1 MTFAAPLGLLALLA
15 IPAIVAIHLLRRRF
29 PVRPIA
35 GLFLWQV
42 AHDVPDGGRRIDKL
56 PWTTSLL
63 LECLAALALALIIA
77 GATLAPSASSEH
89 IVVLLDDS
97 VSMTAVD
104 SGGESPRA
112 RALARVRDEVKRIGP
127 RGRITLVR
135 SGERPA
141 LIVGPAAFGAEA
153 ASALAAWTP
162 QARQHSLA
170 AGLRLAREL
179 KGDSGS
185 LLILSDR
192 RPDGTSE
199 RVVPGETWAA
209 AGVPLP
215 NIGIVDAHRSVNEDT
230 KQGALS
236 LTVRNYSDAA
246 ARRML
251 RVTVVGS
258 GFSTAGASAKAVSR
272 TKESAPD
279 KEVLA
284 RNVDVP
290 AGTSNI
296 SIPLPAATPPVRAS
310 LSDDALLPD
319 NAVVMVEPRPQIV
332 AVDDRLKDG
341 RGKAA
346 LEKALGALAGV
357 VQGSPGHLQFV
368 DTVGADLKVGPTPG
382 VWQARFGRP
391 EAPLASGGTPE
402 DLIGPFVL
410 EKRHPLLQGVTLG
423 GVVWTGVV
431 PLSTGA
437 VHPLASG
444 GDRALIGTLAT
455 TAGAADPAFLFN
467 LDLERTNLIRS
478 PDWPILISNL
488 VEMRRRE
495 LPGPER
501 WNYRVGEWVRIRFD
515 SQPAKPLHLRVGTF
529 ERDLP
534 STRLVEFVAPA
545 PGGLAQILEGDQ
557 VRFEIGINPLD
568 ESEGDLRRARTESI
582 GKFDDARRERAI
594 ESGAAF
600 DPIFWLLLA
609 VCTAAMFCNWWLL
622 SPRRVPARRSLS
634 EGGRA

>member
-35 GLFLWQV
+35 GLFLWQA

-63 LECLAALALALIIA
+63 LECLAALALALIVS

-89 IVVLLDDS
+89 LVVLLDDS
-97 VSMTAVD
+97 VSMTAID

-112 RALARVRDEVKRIGP
+112 RVVDRVRDEVKRIGP

-141 LIVGPAAFGAEA
+141 LIAGPAAFGAEA
-153 ASALAAWTP
+153 ESALAAWMP
-162 QARQHSLA
+162 LARQHSLA
-170 AGLRLAREL
+170 AGLRLSREL
-179 KGDSGS
+179 AGDSGS

-192 RPDGTSE
+192 QPDGTSE
-199 RVVPGETWAA
+199 RILPGEIWAA
-209 AGVPLP
+209 AGIPLA
-215 NIGIVDAHRSVNEDT
+215 NIGIVDAHRSVNADT

-236 LTVRNYSDAA
+236 LSVRNYSDAPA
-246 ARRML
+246 KRVL
-251 RVTVVGS
+251 RLTTVGHP
-258 GFSTAGASAKAVSR
+258 FRGANGANDA
-272 TKESAPD
+272 
-279 KEVLA
+279 EVLA
-284 RNVDVP
+284 RNVDLP
-290 AGTSNI
+290 AGTSSI

-310 LSDDALLPD
+310 LSDDALASD

-346 LEKALGALAGV
+346 LEKAIGALAGV
-357 VQGSPGHLQFV
+357 IQGSPGHLAFL
-368 DTVGADLKVGPTPG
+368 DSSGPPAPG

-391 EAPLASGGTPE
+391 APPLASDGTPE
-402 DLIGPFVL
+402 DFIGPFVI

-423 GVVWTGVV
+423 GVVWTGVF
-431 PLSTGA
+431 PLTPGA

-444 GDRALIGTLAT
+444 GDRALIGTLAP
-455 TAGAADPAFLFN
+455 TATAADPTFLFN

>member
-35 GLFLWQV
+35 GLFLWQA
-42 AHDVPDGGRRIDKL
+42 AHDVPDGGRRVDKL

-77 GATLAPSASSEH
+77 GATFAPAASSEH
-89 IVVLLDDS
+89 LVVLLDDS
-97 VSMTAVD
+97 VSMTAID
-104 SGGESPRA
+104 SGGETPRA
-112 RALARVRDEVKRIGP
+112 RAIRRVQDEVKRIGP

-141 LIVGPAAFGAEA
+141 LVVGPAAFGAEA
-153 ASALAAWTP
+153 DSALAAWTP

-209 AGVPLP
+209 TGVPLA

-236 LTVRNYSDAA
+236 LTVRNYSDAP
-246 ARRML
+246 ARRVL
-251 RVTVVGS
+251 VVSAFLAHRSAEREG
-258 GFSTAGASAKAVSR
+258 GRRTATTAPEAEAVR
-272 TKESAPD
+272 
-279 KEVLA
+279 

-290 AGTSNI
+290 PGTSSI

-310 LSDDALLPD
+310 LSDDALLSD

-332 AVDDRLKDG
+332 AVDDRLKEG

-357 VQGSPGHLQFV
+357 VQGSPGHLTFV
-368 DTVGADLKVGPTPG
+368 ESGFSRFDASPAPG

-391 EAPLASGGTPE
+391 EPPLASNGTPE

-431 PLSTGA
+431 PLAPGA
-437 VHPLASG
+437 VHPVASG
-444 GDRALIGTLAT
+444 GDRALIGTLAPS
-455 TAGAADPAFLFN
+455 AGAADPAFLFN

-515 SQPAKPLHLRVGTF
+515 RQPAMPLRLRMGTF

-534 STRLVEFVAPA
+534 GTRLVEFLAPA

-557 VRFEIGINPLD
+557 VRYEIGINPLD
-568 ESEGDLRRARTESI
+568 EPEGDLRQARTEI
-582 GKFDDARRERAI
+582 LGKFDDAGRERAI
-594 ESGAAF
+594 ESGAGF
-600 DPIFWLLLA
+600 DPLFWLLLA
-609 VCTAAMFCNWWLL
+609 VGTAAMFGNWWLL
-622 SPRRVPARRSLS
+622 APRRVPARRSFS
-634 EGGRA
+634 ERGRA

>member
-1 MTFAAPLGLLALLA
+1 MIFAAPLGLLALLA
-15 IPAIVAIHLLRRRF
+15 IPAILAIHLLRRRF

-35 GLFLWQV
+35 GLFLWQA

-89 IVVLLDDS
+89 LVVLLDDS
-97 VSMTAVD
+97 VSMTATAG
-104 SGGESPRA
+104 GGESPRA
-112 RALARVRDEVKRIGP
+112 RGVSRVRDEIRRIGP

-141 LIVGPAAFGAEA
+141 LIAGPAAFGPEAE
-153 ASALAAWTP
+153 SALAAWTP
-162 QARQHSLA
+162 LARQHSLS

-179 KGDSGS
+179 AGDSGS

-192 RPDGTSE
+192 QPDGTSE
-199 RVVPGETWAA
+199 RIVPGETWAA

-215 NIGIVDAHRSVNEDT
+215 NIGIVDAHRSVNADT

-236 LTVRNYSDAA
+236 LTVRNYSDAPA
-246 ARRML
+246 KRVL
-251 RVTVVGS
+251 RLVVS
-258 GFSTAGASAKAVSR
+258 GFSRTNETAN
-272 TKESAPD
+272 D
-279 KEVLA
+279 KELLA

-290 AGTSNI
+290 AGTSSI

-310 LSDDALLPD
+310 LSDDALLSD

-332 AVDDRLKDG
+332 AVDNRLQDG
-341 RGKAA
+341 RGKTA
-346 LEKALGALAGV
+346 LDRALGALAGV
-357 VQGSPGHLQFV
+357 IQGSPGHLAFLDATNV
-368 DTVGADLKVGPTPG
+368 SPPG

-391 EAPLASGGTPE
+391 AAPLAGDGMPE

-431 PLSTGA
+431 PLSASA

-444 GDRALIGTLAT
+444 GDRALIGTLAPT
-455 TAGAADPAFLFN
+455 SGAADPSFLFN

-515 SQPAKPLHLRVGTF
+515 RQPAGPLRLRMGTL

-534 STRLVEFVAPA
+534 GTTLVEFVAPA

-557 VRFEIGINPLD
+557 VRHEIGINPLD
-568 ESEGDLRRARTESI
+568 EPEGDLRRARTETI
-582 GKFDDARRERAI
+582 GTFETAGRERAI
-594 ESGAAF
+594 ESGTAF

-609 VCTAAMFCNWWLL
+609 VCTAAMFGNWWLL
-622 SPRRVPARRSLS
+622 TAQHVPARRSFGEGGRSS

>member
-35 GLFLWQV
+35 GLFLWQA

-63 LECLAALALALIIA
+63 LECLAALALALIVS

-89 IVVLLDDS
+89 LVVLLDDS
-97 VSMTAVD
+97 VSMTAID

-112 RALARVRDEVKRIGP
+112 RVVARVRDEVKRIGP

-141 LIVGPAAFGAEA
+141 LIAGPAAFGAEA
-153 ASALAAWTP
+153 ESALAAWMP
-162 QARQHSLA
+162 LARQHSLA
-170 AGLRLAREL
+170 AGLRLSREL
-179 KGDSGS
+179 AGDSGS

-192 RPDGTSE
+192 QPDGTSE
-199 RVVPGETWAA
+199 RILPGEIWAA
-209 AGVPLP
+209 AGIPLA
-215 NIGIVDAHRSVNEDT
+215 NIGIVDAHRSVNADT

-236 LTVRNYSDAA
+236 LSVRNYSDAPA
-246 ARRML
+246 KRVL
-251 RVTVVGS
+251 RLTTVGHPFRGANDTEVGRP
-258 GFSTAGASAKAVSR
+258 FKGANGANDA
-272 TKESAPD
+272 
-279 KEVLA
+279 EVLA
-284 RNVDVP
+284 RNVDLP
-290 AGTSNI
+290 AGTSSI

-310 LSDDALLPD
+310 LSDDALASD

-346 LEKALGALAGV
+346 LEKAIGALAGV
-357 VQGSPGHLQFV
+357 IQGSPGHLAFL
-368 DTVGADLKVGPTPG
+368 DSSGPPAPG

-391 EAPLASGGTPE
+391 APPLASDGTPE
-402 DLIGPFVL
+402 DFIGPFVI

-423 GVVWTGVV
+423 GVVWTGVF
-431 PLSTGA
+431 PLTPGA

-444 GDRALIGTLAT
+444 GDRALIGTLAP
-455 TAGAADPAFLFN
+455 TATAADPTFLFN

>member
-35 GLFLWQV
+35 GLFLWQA

-63 LECLAALALALIIA
+63 LECLAALALALIVS

-89 IVVLLDDS
+89 LVVLLDDS
-97 VSMTAVD
+97 VSMTAID

-112 RALARVRDEVKRIGP
+112 RVVDRVRDEVKRIGP

-141 LIVGPAAFGAEA
+141 LIAGPAAFGAEA
-153 ASALAAWTP
+153 ESALAAWMP
-162 QARQHSLA
+162 LARQHSLA
-170 AGLRLAREL
+170 AGLRLSREL
-179 KGDSGS
+179 AGDSGS

-192 RPDGTSE
+192 QPDGTSE
-199 RVVPGETWAA
+199 RILPGEIWAA
-209 AGVPLP
+209 AGIPLA
-215 NIGIVDAHRSVNEDT
+215 NIGIVDAHRSVNADT

-236 LTVRNYSDAA
+236 LSVRNYSDAPA
-246 ARRML
+246 KRVL
-251 RVTVVGS
+251 RLTTVGHPFRGANDTEVGRP
-258 GFSTAGASAKAVSR
+258 FKGANGANDA
-272 TKESAPD
+272 
-279 KEVLA
+279 EVLA
-284 RNVDVP
+284 RNVDLP
-290 AGTSNI
+290 AGTSSI

-310 LSDDALLPD
+310 LSDDALASD

-346 LEKALGALAGV
+346 LEKAIGALAGV
-357 VQGSPGHLQFV
+357 IQGSPGHLAFL
-368 DTVGADLKVGPTPG
+368 DSSGPPAPG

-391 EAPLASGGTPE
+391 APPLASDGTPE
-402 DLIGPFVL
+402 DFIGPFVI

-423 GVVWTGVV
+423 GVVWTGVF
-431 PLSTGA
+431 PLTPGA

-444 GDRALIGTLAT
+444 GDRALIGTLAP
-455 TAGAADPAFLFN
+455 TATAADPTFLFN